1 MTLGDAGVLLLGP
14 PGSGKSDLV
23 LRLIDQPG
31 YGISGALRIAHV
43 VSDDQVAV
51 RLDGGRLVA
60 APPKSIAGCMEI
72 RGLGLANLPHRAEAA
87 LVIAVRLVAKEKID
101 RMPDMTN
108 DRFEILGTSIPL
120 IAVDA
125 ASASAPARIRAA
137 LDRLEHGGIN
147 IAS

>member
-1 MTLGDAGVLLLGP
+1 MLLLGP

-31 YGISGALRIAHV
+31 YGIAGALRTAQV
-43 VSDDQVAV
+43 VSDDQVAI
-51 RLDGGRLVA
+51 RLAGGRLVA
-60 APPKSIAGCMEI
+60 SAPATIAGRMEI

-87 LVIAVRLVAKEKID
+87 LVIAVRLVAKEKIE

-108 DRFEILGTSIPL
+108 DRFKILGTSIPV

-137 LDRLEHGGIN
+137 LDWLERGGIN